1 MNRSFVAAIVLIASL
16 AGAGAAEDLSPNG
29 VRTLAPEGGIKPTAT
44 WALGTRAGDFVYVA
58 GMRGIDAATDTLV
71 TDDEARVR
79 KAFENMAMIAGS
91 EGAALR
97 DAVRL
102 VVYVTDMYRHRPI
115 VNKIQKELW
124 GDGPY
129 PPRTIVEVDRLNQDD
144 IVEIE
149 GTFYAPAND

>member
-16 AGAGAAEDLSPNG
+16 AGAGAAENLSPNG

-79 KAFENMAMIAGS
+79 KAFEN
-91 EGAALR
+91 R
-97 DAVRL
+97 R
-102 VVYVTDMYRHRPI
+102 
-115 VNKIQKELW
+115 
-124 GDGPY
+124 
-129 PPRTIVEVDRLNQDD
+129 
-144 IVEIE
+144 
-149 GTFYAPAND
+149 